1 MCIKQRERKQG
12 KVKKE
17 AETEESR
24 GGQLD
29 FAVRNENPEKEKGKT
44 EE

>member
-1 MCIKQRERKQG
+1 MHVHQAERKETG

-29 FAVRNENPEKEKGKT
+29 FAVRNENPEKGKT